1 MDSKKL
7 IMDIVMWILVIAVAI
22 TVIWYAFGDS
32 PSFEQSLILFLFGVS
47 YNFGKSYFR
56 FKENTVI
63 AFSRVHN
70 DVNHLRR
77 DVDEI
82 RYDIVHIRKGITD
95 TKRDIS
101 EIKEILK
108 KK

>member
-1 MDSKKL
+1 
-7 IMDIVMWILVIAVAI
+7 MWILVIAVAI

-56 FKENTVI
+56 FKENTII
-63 AFSRVHN
+63 AFGRVNN
-70 DVNHLRR
+70 DISHLKR

-82 RYDIVHIRKGITD
+82 KYNIVHIRSDLTD
-95 TKRDIS
+95 TKSNVS